1 MIATVQAATPVDE
14 IQMKLFAVI
23 GGEDPQE
30 VIPLVDAQL
39 VVAERELREVPQRAQ
54 ARGPEF
60 VAAVQEKITAVTEQF
75 CLYQTWL
82 QNSRQAL
89 EDNDHGRLVAAY
101 EEAQT
106 LVPALFEALEA
117 YGAAFSAQGAFAT
130 PFSNTLARIA
140 EGIHSGQA
148 GEESWDDY
156 VTDFQQ
162 KFTLKIGEVRNAP
175 LPGRGA
181 CGQAYQ
187 QGVEVLQKLQG
198 LEALDAASLKA
209 PLQELD
215 EAIALGGKVERLM
228 AEGVDG
234 PAPIPM
240 TNVVISVV
248 RKGLSGEL
256 DATLVSS
263 FLDDY
268 RDLLDGFWEGFER
281 SISRPSDSALVQQEI
296 PRTLETGDEHDA
308 AVEELMNAF
317 AQGDSAACEAAIAR
331 LITTGQKLGES
342 REVYNTAAQHQGQ
355 ALCPGCGRANPPENK
370 RCEACGNVLP
380 TEAGAG
386 SASSSFNVLSG
397 PALEETQELGMTE
410 NVAKLFS
417 ACDNVSEGKI
427 SMAEFQNVVTEAMVG
442 LKEFAKELDEIA
454 SETLDETHM
463 NEETKKV
470 WHESHLPHVQEVA
483 AAFVAGMSD
492 CEAGIK
498 SMQAYVSEQDNE
510 HLIHGVRL
518 VWEGLNVIHRARLAM
533 NSNLQ
538 MLQDVLQ
545 EAREAGYL
553 TDPPEESDD

>member
-14 IQMKLFAVI
+14 IQMKLFSVI

-39 VVAERELREVPQRAQ
+39 TVAERELHEVPERAQ
-54 ARGPEF
+54 ARGAEF
-60 VAAVQEKITAVTEQF
+60 VAAVKDKMQAVVDRFGE
-75 CLYQTWL
+75 YHAWL
-82 QNSRQAL
+82 QRSRVAL
-89 EDNDHGRLVAAY
+89 EHNDHGQLVACY
-101 EEAQT
+101 EEAQN
-106 LVPALFEALEA
+106 LVPALFEALEV
-117 YGAAFSAQGAFAT
+117 YGMAFAAQGAYAT

-156 VTDFQQ
+156 LNNFLQTFA
-162 KFTLKIGEVRNAP
+162 KKIAEVRGAP
-175 LPGRGA
+175 LPGRAA

-187 QGVEVLQKLQG
+187 HGVEVLQKMQG

-215 EAIALGGKVERLM
+215 EAIALAGKVERLM
-228 AEGVDG
+228 AEGMEG

-240 TNVVISVV
+240 TNVIISVV
-248 RKGLSGEL
+248 RKGLAGEL
-256 DATLVSS
+256 DGALVSS

-281 SISRPSDSALVQQEI
+281 SIARPSDSSLVQQEI
-296 PRTLETGDEHDA
+296 PRTLEHGDEHDA
-308 AVEELMNAF
+308 AVEELMSGF
-317 AQGDSAACEAAIAR
+317 AKKDSAACEAAITK
-331 LITTGQKLGES
+331 LVETGQKLNES
-342 REVYNTAAQHQGQ
+342 REVFNTAAQHQGQ
-355 ALCPGCGRANPPENK
+355 ALCPGCGRSNPPENK

-380 TEAGAG
+380 TESGAG

-410 NVAKLFS
+410 NVAKLFT

-427 SMAEFQNVVTEAMVG
+427 SMGEFQNIVTEAMVG

-454 SETLDETHM
+454 TQTMDESAM

-470 WHESHLPHVQEVA
+470 WHEHHLPHVQEVG
-483 AAFVAGMSD
+483 AAFVAGLSD

-498 SMQAYVSEQDNE
+498 SMQAYVTEQDNE
-510 HLIHGVRL
+510 HLINGVRL

-553 TDPPEESDD
+553 TDEPAAEEE

>member
-1 MIATVQAATPVDE
+1 MIAQVQAATPVDE
-14 IQMKLFAVI
+14 IQMKLFSVI

-39 VVAERELREVPQRAQ
+39 TVAERELREIPERAQ

-60 VAAVQEKITAVTEQF
+60 VAAVQDKLQAVTEQF

-89 EDNDHGRLVAAY
+89 ENNDHGRLVAAY
-101 EEAQT
+101 EEAQA
-106 LVPALFEALEA
+106 LVPALFQALEN
-117 YGAAFSAQGAFAT
+117 YGAAFSAHGAFAT
-130 PFSNTLARIA
+130 PFANTLARIA

-156 VTDFQQ
+156 LNDFSQ
-162 KFTLKIGEVRNAP
+162 KFAEKIGEVRKAA
-175 LPGRGA
+175 LPGQGA
-181 CGQAYQ
+181 CVEAYQ
-187 QGVEVLQKLQG
+187 QGIEVLQGLQG
-198 LEALDAASLKA
+198 LEALDAASLQG
-209 PLQELD
+209 PLKELD
-215 EAIALGGKVERLM
+215 ESIALGQKVERLM
-228 AEGVDG
+228 VEGVEG

-248 RKGLSGEL
+248 RKGLAGEV
-256 DATLVSS
+256 DSTLVTS
-263 FLDDY
+263 FLEDY

-281 SISRPSDSALVQQEI
+281 SIARPSDSALVQQEI

-308 AVEELMNAF
+308 AAEELLNAF
-317 AQGDSAACEAAIAR
+317 SQKDSAACEAAIAK
-331 LITTGQKLGES
+331 LIETGRKLDES
-342 REVYNTAAQHQGQ
+342 REVFTTAAQHQGQ

-370 RCEACGNVLP
+370 RCEACGQILP
-380 TEAGAG
+380 VEAGVG
-386 SASSSFNVLSG
+386 SSSSFNVMAG

-410 NVAKLFS
+410 NVAKLFG

-427 SMAEFQNVVTEAMVG
+427 TMAEFQNVVTEAMVG
-442 LKEFAKELDEIA
+442 LKEFAKELDEIVT
-454 SETLDETHM
+454 EVMDESNM
-463 NEETKKV
+463 NEETKQV
-470 WHESHLPHVQEVA
+470 WHDHHLPHVQEVA
-483 AAFVAGMSD
+483 AAFVSGMSD
-492 CEAGIK
+492 CEGGIK

-510 HLIHGVRL
+510 HLINGVRL

-538 MLQDVLQ
+538 MLQDLLQ

-553 TDPPEESDD
+553 TDTPEEADA

>member
-1 MIATVQAATPVDE
+1 VIATVQAATPVDE

-30 VIPLVDAQL
+30 VIPLVDKQL
-39 VVAERELREVPQRAQ
+39 TVAERELHEVPQRAE

-60 VAAVQEKITAVTEQF
+60 VAAQQDKIQAVVEQF
-75 CLYQTWL
+75 RHYHAWL
-82 QNSRQAL
+82 EKSRQAL
-89 EDNDHGRLVAAY
+89 VEGDHAQLVAAY
-101 EEAQT
+101 EEAQA
-106 LVPALFEALEA
+106 LIPALFGALEV
-117 YGAAFSAQGAFAT
+117 YGAAFSAQGPFAT
-130 PFSNTLARIA
+130 PFANTLARIA
-140 EGIHSGQA
+140 EGIHAGQA

-156 VTDFQQ
+156 INNFAQM
-162 KFTLKIGEVRNAP
+162 FNAKIAEVRNAP

-187 QGVEVLQKLQG
+187 QGAEVLQKLQA
-198 LEALDAASLKA
+198 LEALDAASLQA

-215 EAIALGGKVERLM
+215 EAVATGEKVERLI
-228 AEGVDG
+228 AQGVEG
-234 PAPIPM
+234 PSPIPM
-240 TNVVISVV
+240 TNVVISAV
-248 RKGLSGEL
+248 RKGLAGEIDSSL
-256 DATLVSS
+256 ASS

-296 PRTLETGDEHDA
+296 PRTLETGDSHDA

-317 AQGDSAACEAAIAR
+317 GQKDAAACDAAIAR
-331 LITTGQKLGES
+331 LIETGQKLEES

-370 RCEACGNVLP
+370 RCEACGHILP
-380 TEAGAG
+380 TEAGVG
-386 SASSSFNVLSG
+386 SSSSFNVLAG

-417 ACDNVSEGKI
+417 ACDDVAEGKI
-427 SMAEFQNVVTEAMVG
+427 SLAEFQNVVSDGMLG
-442 LKEFAKELDEIA
+442 LKEFAKELDDIA
-454 SETLDETHM
+454 TETMDESKL
-463 NEETKKV
+463 NDEAKQV
-470 WHESHLPHVQEVA
+470 WQENYLPQMQELG
-483 AAFVAGMSD
+483 AAFVSGLSD
-492 CEAGIK
+492 CEAGLK

-510 HLIHGVRL
+510 HLINGVRL

-538 MLQDVLQ
+538 MLEDVLQ

-553 TDPPEESDD
+553 TDSPEEADA

>member
-1 MIATVQAATPVDE
+1 
-14 IQMKLFAVI
+14 MKLFSVI

-39 VVAERELREVPQRAQ
+39 AVAERELREVPERAQ
-54 ARGPEF
+54 ARGAEF
-60 VAAVQEKITAVTEQF
+60 VAAVQDKMQAVIEQF
-75 CLYQTWL
+75 RLYHAWL

-89 EDNDHGRLVAAY
+89 ESNDHNQLVAAY

-106 LVPALFEALEA
+106 LVPALFAALEA
-117 YGAAFSAQGAFAT
+117 YGAAYAAQGPFAT

-140 EGIHSGQA
+140 AGIHSGQA

-156 VTDFQQ
+156 LNNFSQVFAG
-162 KFTLKIGEVRNAP
+162 KIAQVREAA

-198 LEALDAASLKA
+198 LEALDPASLKA
-209 PLQELD
+209 PLHELD
-215 EAIALGGKVERLM
+215 EAIALGEKVERLM
-228 AEGVDG
+228 AEGLEG

-240 TNVVISVV
+240 TNVIISVV
-248 RKGLSGEL
+248 RKGLGGEL
-256 DATLVSS
+256 DSTLVSS

-281 SISRPSDSALVQQEI
+281 SISRPSESALVQQEI
-296 PRTLETGDEHDA
+296 PRTLESGDEHDA
-308 AVEELMNAF
+308 AVEELMNGF
-317 AQGDSAACEAAIAR
+317 AKKDSAACEAAIAR
-331 LITTGQKLGES
+331 LVATAQKLDES

-355 ALCPGCGRANPPENK
+355 TLCPGCGRANPPENK

-380 TEAGAG
+380 TESGAA
-386 SASSSFNVLSG
+386 SSSSFNVMAG
-397 PALEETQELGMTE
+397 PALEETQELGMTD

-427 SMAEFQNVVTEAMVG
+427 SLNEFQNVVTEAMVG
-442 LKEFAKELDEIA
+442 LKELAKELDEIA
-454 SETLDETHM
+454 TETMDESNM
-463 NEETKKV
+463 NEETRRV
-470 WHESHLPHVQEVA
+470 WREHHLPHVQEVG

-492 CEAGIK
+492 CEAGLK

-510 HLIHGVRL
+510 HLINGVRL

-553 TDPPEESDD
+553 TDVPEETDA

>member
-14 IQMKLFAVI
+14 IQMKLFSVI

-39 VVAERELREVPQRAQ
+39 TVAEREIHEVPQRAQ
-54 ARGPEF
+54 ARGAEF
-60 VAAVQEKITAVTEQF
+60 AAAVQTQM
-75 CLYQTWL
+75 QTVVERFQEYHGWL
-82 QNSRQAL
+82 ERSRQAL
-89 EDNDHGRLVAAY
+89 EHHHHDQLVACY

-117 YGAAFSAQGAFAT
+117 YGIAFANQGAYAT
-130 PFSNTLARIA
+130 PFSNTLARVA
-140 EGIHSGQA
+140 EGLQSGQA

-156 VTDFQQ
+156 LNNFLQGFA
-162 KFTLKIGEVRNAP
+162 KKIAEVRAVP
-175 LPGRGA
+175 LPGRAA

-198 LEALDAASLKA
+198 LESLDSASLQA
-209 PLQELD
+209 PLSELD
-215 EAIALGGKVERLM
+215 EAIGLAGKVERLM
-228 AEGVDG
+228 AEGTEG

-240 TNVVISVV
+240 TNVIISVV
-248 RKGLSGEL
+248 RKGLAGEL
-256 DATLVSS
+256 DGALVSG

-281 SISRPSDSALVQQEI
+281 SIARPSDSSLVQQEI
-296 PRTLETGDEHDA
+296 PRTLEYGDEHDA
-308 AVEELMNAF
+308 AVEELMSSF
-317 AQGDSAACEAAIAR
+317 EKRDPAACEAAIQR
-331 LITTGQKLGES
+331 LVETGNKLNES
-342 REVYNTAAQHQGQ
+342 REVFNTAAQHQGQ
-355 ALCPGCGRANPPENK
+355 ALCPGCGRSNPPENK

-380 TEAGAG
+380 TESGAG

-427 SMAEFQNVVTEAMVG
+427 SLGEFQNVVTEAMVG

-454 SETLDETHM
+454 TQTMDESAM
-463 NEETKKV
+463 NEETKRV
-470 WHESHLPHVQEVA
+470 WRDHHLPHVQEVG
-483 AAFVAGMSD
+483 AAFVAGLSD
-492 CEAGIK
+492 CEAGLK

-510 HLIHGVRL
+510 HLINGVRL

-553 TDPPEESDD
+553 TDEPAPEE

>member
-14 IQMKLFAVI
+14 IQMRLFSVI

-39 VVAERELREVPQRAQ
+39 SVAEREIHEIPERAQ
-54 ARGPEF
+54 ARGEQF
-60 VAAVQEKITAVTEQF
+60 LAAVQDRLQAVLERF
-75 CLYQTWL
+75 KEYHDWL
-82 QNSRQAL
+82 QRSRQAL
-89 EDNDHGRLVAAY
+89 DQNDHGQLVACY

-117 YGAAFSAQGAFAT
+117 YGVAFANQGEFAT
-130 PFSNTLARIA
+130 PFSNTLARVA
-140 EGIHSGQA
+140 EGIHQGQA
-148 GEESWDDY
+148 GEDAWDDY
-156 VTDFQQ
+156 LSNFSQGFA
-162 KFTLKIGEVRNAP
+162 KKIGEVRGTT
-175 LPGRGA
+175 LPGRTA

-187 QGVEVLQKLQG
+187 SGVDIIQKLQAQ
-198 LEALDAASLKA
+198 ETLDSATLKG

-215 EAIALGGKVERLM
+215 EAIGLAAKIEQLM
-228 AEGVDG
+228 AEGMQG

-240 TNVVISVV
+240 TNVIVSVV
-248 RKGLSGEL
+248 RKGLAGQL
-256 DATLVSS
+256 DGALVSS

-268 RDLLDGFWEGFER
+268 RELLDGFWEGFER
-281 SISRPSDSALVQQEI
+281 SIARPSDSSLVQQEI
-296 PRTLETGDEHDA
+296 PRTLEYGDEHDA
-308 AVEELMNAF
+308 AVEELMSSF
-317 AQGDSAACEAAIAR
+317 QKRDSAGCEAAIEK
-331 LITTGQKLGES
+331 LVETGHKLNES
-342 REVYNTAAQHQGQ
+342 REVFNTAAQHQGQ
-355 ALCPGCGRANPPENK
+355 ALCPGCGRSNPPENK

-380 TEAGAG
+380 TESGAG

-410 NVAKLFS
+410 NVARLFT

-427 SMAEFQNVVTEAMVG
+427 SLDEFQNIVTEAMVG

-454 SETLDETHM
+454 TQTMDESAM
-463 NEETKKV
+463 NEETRKV
-470 WHESHLPHVQEVA
+470 WREHHLPHVQEVG
-483 AAFVAGMSD
+483 AAFVAGLSD

-498 SMQAYVSEQDNE
+498 SMQAYVSQQDNE
-510 HLIHGVRL
+510 HLINGVRL

-553 TDPPEESDD
+553 TDEPAAEE